1 MKQSLSVVLVFLMIA
16 VLLSPAAAQE
26 PPGSPPAPPPK
37 MEEIPVVI
45 DVVFL
50 RPAGLVACV
59 AGLAATV
66 VALPFAIPSG
76 SMDQVYQALIADP
89 FYFTFKRPIGQGI
102 RPAGPD

>member
-1 MKQSLSVVLVFLMIA
+1 MKQVLSVVLVFLMIA
-16 VLLSPAAAQE
+16 VLPPSASPQE
-26 PPGSPPAPPPK
+26 PPGPGTAPPPR

-45 DVVFL
+45 DVLFL

-66 VALPFAIPSG
+66 VALPFALPSG